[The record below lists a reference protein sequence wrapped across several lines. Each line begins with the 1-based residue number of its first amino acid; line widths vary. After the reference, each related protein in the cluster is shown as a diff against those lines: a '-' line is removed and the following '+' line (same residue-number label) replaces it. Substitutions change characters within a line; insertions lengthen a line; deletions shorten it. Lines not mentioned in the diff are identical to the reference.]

1 MSDPTKYY
9 EAQSSGAKYIIGNR
23 GEERFD
29 ESIYNLPVIIEFPK
43 EATAEDRFDWY
54 KRYNFFSTQPWSRG
68 DAHDAMQTAIDEEY
82 GKSGKWV
89 RRNVLGGFKWIANND
104 DFDNAINFAP
114 IIKITDFQG
123 NNENIS
129 ISFEKIPA
137 NTTLGLK
144 LSTAAFG
151 TMGQENYL
159 TSYEQADKT
168 TVASNK
174 LANYSSITEQAP
186 TTEIISQPST
196 MAPTGTGAQT
206 GALQPKFDLP
216 SDTGD
221 FDAKESLTKFASN
234 KDRINFLGDFEG
246 TYGLKNIP
254 ASQIETPKA
263 KALLADQANAKA
275 YQEQFKD
282 KVLNFLTTPT
292 AENGLGINKAAFYNA
307 STNPEGTMDF
317 KFTMDSNGVIT
328 SLDLFDIKEI
338 KDDGE
343 VVLNTNPTRRLVNN
357 DAQSTNINTSFDKFV
372 LNSLGKPVEPTTP
385 TETPTGV
392 STYDAI
398 RGGQGGI
405 GSFPLGQSL
414 MAPGVPMPGSLQQ
427 QALSRVPLSD
437 YRKALP
443 AAMPGGGI
451 PLMRGLYKTPLQ
463 LAQEAYLLSSR
474 MGTFQPQ
481 GTIPGGTGAFGF
493 QQYLGGQPNYI
504 ADLQAGLGAI
514 QQVKQKIISGISPAQ
529 LTPAEQ
535 QIYTNYIGGTE
546 SNPYQGSENELSLR
560 QQLTQ
565 LLPAPLRTAAQSNL
579 QNIYNQALAT
589 RPSTVAGMPQSLM
602 YGGALGTGSPF
613 QSMQPMSVNVPTG
626 TSPVGTMGQ
635 ANQAPTQTINVTGS
649 TNMNNVMTNNNRA
662 QTQTQTA
669 DGRSIIFNRNPD
681 TGYMQ
686 ATLDEGKTGATG
698 VGAATAAEIDALGLG
713 LPITPTGGAF
723 GNIMV
728 KRLND
733 KVIDAWSINPTGKKD
748 IDGQDIMK
756 RTPLMQNLTN
766 SKEANDQIKAQ
777 QIKVTNAKAAE
788 QAKKIMTGSSKT
800 QLGMD
805 APPPV
810 PGMNAPIQPYSS
822 VRFPRDITDP
832 NFNVNENI
840 FNF

>member
-9 EAQSSGAKYIIGNR
+9 EAQSSGLSYKEVYNEAGNQAR
-23 GEERFD
+23 SRF
-29 ESIYNLPVIIEFPK
+29 NLPVIIEFPK
-43 EATAEDRFDWY
+43 EYTADERYGWY
-54 KRYNFFSTQPWSRG
+54 VQNDFFSTGFWSNG
-68 DAHDAMQTAIDEEY
+68 DAHGRWQNAIDDAYYDSKMWEREGFLGGKLWYVKGDYNEAMQ
-82 GKSGKWV
+82 
-89 RRNVLGGFKWIANND
+89 
-104 DFDNAINFAP
+104 FAP
-114 IIKITDFQG
+114 IINAEDGKIRFQ
-123 NNENIS
+123 
-129 ISFEKIPA
+129 KIPA
-137 NTTLGLK
+137 NTVLGADLGTK
-144 LSTAAFG
+144 YNIDVGGKQTPNYLAPYNQSQKTQIASNIQNKNISITAQDPDTIQDPTKPAYIPPTPIGGMAQTPAPSIAETEGVTERRAFG
-151 TMGQENYL
+151 GSYVDPDTGKL
-159 TSYEQADKT
+159 VTIDTPTSQYDELRRKELGVPEFESMQAFKEQSKDLVK
-168 TVASNK
+168 SF
-174 LANYSSITEQAP
+174 LQAP
-186 TTEIISQPST
+186 ADQ
-196 MAPTGTGAQT
+196 GGY
-206 GALQPKFDLP
+206 
-216 SDTGD
+216 
-221 FDAKESLTKFASN
+221 
-234 KDRINFLGDFEG
+234 NFKGLDDGKVEFDFEM
-246 TYGLKNIP
+246 
-254 ASQIETPKA
+254 
-263 KALLADQANAKA
+263 D
-275 YQEQFKD
+275 
-282 KVLNFLTTPT
+282 
-292 AENGLGINKAAFYNA
+292 ENGI
-307 STNPEGTMDF
+307 
-317 KFTMDSNGVIT
+317 IT
-328 SLDLFDIKEI
+328 KLDVF
-338 KDDGE
+338 E
-343 VVLNTNPTRRLVNN
+343 VVNGKRNP
-357 DAQSTNINTSFDKFV
+357 
-372 LNSLGKPVEPTTP
+372 KPALTLTDP
-385 TETPTGV
+385 TETNNKFNEYKRYRLTQDPADPTLQPPDVTGK
-392 STYDAI
+392 TATGFGAI
-398 RGGQGGI
+398 GTTGAGI

-427 QALSRVPLSD
+427 QALSRVLLSD

-546 SNPYQGSENELSLR
+546 SNPYQGSENELALR

-635 ANQAPTQTINVTGS
+635 ASQAPTQTINVSGS
-649 TNMNNVMTNNNRA
+649 TNMNNVMTNNNQA

-669 DGRSIIFNRNPD
+669 DGKSIIFNRNPD

-686 ATLDEGKTGATG
+686 ATLNEGRAGATG
-698 VGAATAAEIDALGLG
+698 AGAATAAEIDALGLG
-713 LPITPTGGAF
+713 LPTTPTGGAF

-733 KVIDAWSINPTGKKD
+733 KVIDAWTIGA
-748 IDGQDIMK
+748 DGK

-777 QIKVTNAKAAE
+777 QIKIANAKATE
-788 QAKKIMTGSSKT
+788 QAKKIMTGSQKA
-800 QLGMD
+800 QLGME

-822 VRFPRDITDP
+822 VGFPRDITDP

>member
-1 MSDPTKYY
+1 MAPPKYY
-9 EAQSSGAKYIIGNR
+9 EAQSSGLRYIARRDKAFQLTSFLGNLNQEFVR
-23 GEERFD
+23 SD
-29 ESIYNLPVIIEFPK
+29 LNLPVILEFPK
-43 EATAEDRFDWY
+43 DMTADERYGWY
-54 KRYNFFSTQPWSRG
+54 VNNDFFSTLWGSNG
-68 DAHDAMQTAIDEEY
+68 DAKGEWQNQIDNMYAKNDGSGMWERKGVLEFLTWEAKGDYDKAIQY
-82 GKSGKWV
+82 
-89 RRNVLGGFKWIANND
+89 
-104 DFDNAINFAP
+104 AP
-114 IIKITDFQG
+114 IIDIETGKFRFD
-123 NNENIS
+123 
-129 ISFEKIPA
+129 KIPA
-137 NTTLGLK
+137 NTVLGADL
-144 LSTAAFG
+144 G
-151 TMGQENYL
+151 TKYTVNIGGKSYPNY
-159 TSYEQADKT
+159 TRSFNESKKT
-168 TVASNK
+168 DVASNV
-174 LANYSSITEQAP
+174 Q
-186 TTEIISQPST
+186 
-196 MAPTGTGAQT
+196 
-206 GALQPKFDLP
+206 D
-216 SDTGD
+216 
-221 FDAKESLTKFASN
+221 
-234 KDRINFLGDFEG
+234 
-246 TYGLKNIP
+246 KNIP
-254 ASQIETPKA
+254 IAVKDPATIQDPTKPAYIPPTPIGGMAQTPAPSIAETEGVTERRAFGGSYVDPDTGKLVTIDTPTSQYDELRRKELGVPEFESMQAFKEQSKDLVKSFLQA
-263 KALLADQANAKA
+263 PADQGGYN
-275 YQEQFKD
+275 FK
-282 KVLNFLTTPT
+282 
-292 AENGLGINKAAFYNA
+292 GL
-307 STNPEGTMDF
+307 
-317 KFTMDSNGVIT
+317 
-328 SLDLFDIKEI
+328 
-338 KDDGE
+338 DDGKVEFDFEMDEKGIITKLDVFE
-343 VVLNTNPTRRLVNN
+343 VVN
-357 DAQSTNINTSFDKFV
+357 
-372 LNSLGKPVEPTTP
+372 GKRNLKPALTLTDP
-385 TETPTGV
+385 TETNNKFNEYKRYRLTQDPTDPTLQPPDVTGK
-392 STYDAI
+392 TATGFGAI
-398 RGGQGGI
+398 GTTGAGI

-504 ADLQAGLGAI
+504 GDLQAGLGAI
-514 QQVKQKIISGISPAQ
+514 QQVKQKIISGMSPAQ

-565 LLPAPLRTAAQSNL
+565 LMPAPLRTAAQSNL

-635 ANQAPTQTINVTGS
+635 ASQAPTQSINVTGS
-649 TNMNNVMTNNNRA
+649 TNMNNVMTNNIKA

-669 DGRSIIFNRNPD
+669 DGKSIIFNRNPD

-686 ATLDEGKTGATG
+686 ATLDEGRAGATG

-713 LPITPTGGAF
+713 LSTTLTGGTY

-733 KVIDAWSINPTGKKD
+733 KVIDAWT
-748 IDGQDIMK
+748 IDADRK

-777 QIKVTNAKAAE
+777 QIKVANAKAVE
-788 QAKKIMTGSSKT
+788 EAKKIMTGSQKAQQGWDT
-800 QLGMD
+800 
-805 APPPV
+805 PPPV

-822 VRFPRDITDP
+822 IPFPKDIMDP

>member
-1 MSDPTKYY
+1 MAPPGKYRELQPT
-9 EAQSSGAKYIIGNR
+9 GIGLWDGFSNQIKETALTTALSQVPFMGRLFAFASAYKNPR
-23 GEERFD
+23 GSLPIAIEFDLNLTPEERFD
-29 ESIYNLPVIIEFPK
+29 AYKNNYNAQGELTGTLAQLAEQAYIELGWTRRSLASLGGGLQWQPPENWDGLIPVITTTLDR
-43 EATAEDRFDWY
+43 EANTLTPSLLRNRDGSLET
-54 KRYNFFSTQPWSRG
+54 S
-68 DAHDAMQTAIDEEY
+68 DEVEY
-82 GKSGKWV
+82 GNSLSDVSFNRMIGGK
-89 RRNVLGGFKWIANND
+89 
-104 DFDNAINFAP
+104 
-114 IIKITDFQG
+114 
-123 NNENIS
+123 
-129 ISFEKIPA
+129 
-137 NTTLGLK
+137 
-144 LSTAAFG
+144 
-151 TMGQENYL
+151 GQENYIKK
-159 TSYEQADKT
+159 TGADKANIAST
-168 TVASNK
+168 TFP
-174 LANYSSITEQAP
+174 E
-186 TTEIISQPST
+186 
-196 MAPTGTGAQT
+196 PTG
-206 GALQPKFDLP
+206 LP
-216 SDTGD
+216 SGYVTGNVGRAPQNVP
-221 FDAKESLTKFASN
+221 FDVSEISGGVPQAQLEAG
-234 KDRINFLGDFEG
+234 I
-246 TYGLKNIP
+246 KNIP
-254 ASQIETPKA
+254 ESEKLLTQRTKA
-263 KALLADQANAKA
+263 VTLQQQNKNSIK
-275 YQEQFKD
+275 QFLSNPD
-282 KVLNFLTTPT
+282 GYN
-292 AENGLGINKAAFYNA
+292 LGGILDG
-307 STNPEGTMDF
+307 SLDF
-317 KFTMDSNGVIT
+317 EFTMDNNGQLT
-328 SLDLFDIKEI
+328 SLNVFKVI
-338 KDDGE
+338 DGE
-343 VVLNTNPTRRLVNN
+343 KEEEEFLTIITDDTSRATVNN
-357 DAQSTNINTSFDKFV
+357 DYTKFKIQSLTAQPD
-372 LNSLGKPVEPTTP
+372 EP
-385 TETPTGV
+385 TETSPKGT
-392 STYDAI
+392 STLYDSI
-398 RGGQGGI
+398 KTGQGGI

-635 ANQAPTQTINVTGS
+635 ANQAPTQTINVSGS
-649 TNMNNVMTNNNRA
+649 TNMNNVMTNNNQA

-669 DGRSIIFNRNPD
+669 DGKSIIFNRNPD

-686 ATLDEGKTGATG
+686 ATLNEGRAGATG

-713 LPITPTGGAF
+713 LPTTPTGGAF

-733 KVIDAWSINPTGKKD
+733 KVIDAWTVGG
-748 IDGQDIMK
+748 DGK

-777 QIKVTNAKAAE
+777 QIKVANEKAAAE
-788 QAKKIMTGSSKT
+788 AKKIMTGSSKT
-800 QLGMD
+800 QLGWD
-805 APPPV
+805 APPSP
-810 PGMNAPIQPYSS
+810 PGMNAPIQPYSP
-822 VRFPRDITDP
+822 VPLPRDITDP